1 MIMRIKEVRTPA
13 GFVTIE
19 TSLKDTTVMIDEI
32 ATEEGRTQNYVVV
45 EKSVKCETVV
55 AMEINEE
62 ALAEWKAAEASEMTV
77 DRSAAEQIAALKAGL
92 DATDDKIIKCSEY
105 QLARLEL
112 PYDVAALH
120 AERQAIRD
128 QINTL

>member
-1 MIMRIKEVRTPA
+1 
-13 GFVTIE
+13 
-19 TSLKDTTVMIDEI
+19 MIDEI
-32 ATEEGRTQNYVVV
+32 ATEEGRTQNYIVV

-77 DRSAAEQIAALKAGL
+77 DRSAADQIAALKAEL

-128 QINTL
+128 QNNTLEAET